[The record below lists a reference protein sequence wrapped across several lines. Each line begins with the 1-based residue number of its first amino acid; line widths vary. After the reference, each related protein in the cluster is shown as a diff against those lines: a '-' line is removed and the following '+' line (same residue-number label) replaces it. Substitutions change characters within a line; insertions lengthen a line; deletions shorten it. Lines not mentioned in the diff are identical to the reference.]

1 MTASPPT
8 ASPVAVV
15 PQRRRLT
22 IRRQV
27 MVRLALLAV
36 VLTVGISL
44 IGYNSF
50 TTRQKHEIEQKLNV
64 TRDYYAERLS
74 KLEDTWQTQAEQTR
88 SRIEFTRILEEPEA
102 IRWAKLNSFLTA
114 QWEFIEFSNMVVLA
128 SDGKVLYGFGPEAH
142 FFRSIGATVAAGWYH
157 AREQRELYRV
167 LTVPLWLG
175 KSGQGSLVL
184 FRSLNTSTLRS
195 LQSPEVHL
203 YLEADGGI
211 IAGSDQAMK
220 AGIDPQREGLI
231 RADKQSGIQ
240 IRLRWPHASPQAPT
254 LIVHRDFVE
263 SISLAEFMLRPLMA
277 ITLVVVMLWF
287 GLGRWLSRAVR
298 RIESLDV
305 AALSFAGIG
314 SPAEAQPLL
323 GPTAAGNDE
332 ISDVAGTLTMLME
345 SIAERE
351 HEQRAYLDTLA
362 MLEEAVLELDCAGRI
377 VHASPGWSR
386 LTHSSEAAVGLPIT
400 QFIHSA
406 DSEAMQRVCTSFQER
421 DKLQANL
428 RLRSDSGSE
437 QWVECRLIAQLG
449 PDNALAGIRGVLRD
463 VTQTYLHEQQITH
476 MALHDAL
483 TDLPN
488 RVLLEDRVKIA
499 TRMASRAQQRVA
511 ICFLDLDHFKKI
523 NDSLG
528 HKAGDRL
535 LVSFSTML
543 RAQLRAGDTL
553 ARWGGDEFVLLLPGL
568 GTEDDA
574 REVTHKIAEALQTP
588 IKIEDGD
595 YTVTFSMGVALYP
608 DDAHEVEGLLTH
620 ADRAMF
626 YAKTQGRNQ
635 ICFFGEISDKSGGRR
650 ELYIQ
655 NKLVEAVGANRIQAW
670 FQPIVDA
677 QSGEC
682 LVAEVLA
689 RWHDADFGW
698 VSPATFIP
706 IAESTG
712 VIREL
717 GHQIWLQALEALV
730 EWRERGVTLRL
741 AVNISKR
748 QLFSSHLAEQMV
760 TELANSG
767 LVPADI
773 VLEVTESV
781 ALLDVAN
788 ASERLDDLHHIGFHI
803 ALDDFGTGYSAL
815 SQLHEMPVN
824 ELKIDISFVRRI
836 HEPSGYSMT
845 LAIIQ
850 LAKALGLETIAEGV
864 EDEATAH
871 KLRSMGVDYL
881 QGYHFSKPM
890 PRAEFETWLF
900 GSVH

>member
-1 MTASPPT
+1 MTASPAT
-8 ASPVAVV
+8 VV
-15 PQRRRLT
+15 PPRRRLT

-27 MVRLALLAV
+27 IVRLAVLVA

-44 IGYNSF
+44 VGYNSF
-50 TTRQKHEIEQKLNV
+50 TTRQKREVEQKHNV
-64 TRDYYAERLS
+64 TRDYYTELLP
-74 KLEDTWQTQAEQTR
+74 KLETIWQTQAEQTR
-88 SRIEFTRILEEPEA
+88 SRIEFTRLLEEPEA

-114 QWEFIEFSNMVVLA
+114 QWESIEFSNVMILA
-128 SDGKVLYGFGPEAH
+128 GDGKVLFGFGPEAH
-142 FFRSIGATVAAGWYH
+142 NLLELGATVAADWYL
-157 AREQRELYRV
+157 AREQREFYRV
-167 LTVPLWLG
+167 MTVPLWLG

-195 LQSPEVHL
+195 LLSPEIHL
-203 YLEADGGI
+203 FLEAGGDI
-211 IAGSDQAMK
+211 VAASGEEMAAGVDLHH
-220 AGIDPQREGLI
+220 EGLI
-231 RADKQSGIQ
+231 HADNRFEIQ
-240 IRLRWPHASPQAPT
+240 MRLRWPHASPQAPT

-277 ITLVVVMLWF
+277 VTLVVVMLWF
-287 GLGRWLSRAVR
+287 GLGRWLSHSVR
-298 RIESLDV
+298 RIESLDA
-305 AALSFAGIG
+305 AALSFAAAA
-314 SPAEAQPLL
+314 SPAQAAPLL
-323 GPTAAGNDE
+323 GPAQADNDE
-332 ISDVAGTLTMLME
+332 IGDVAGTLVQMME
-345 SIAERE
+345 DIVERE
-351 HEQRAYLDTLA
+351 REQRAYLDTLA

-377 VHASPGWSR
+377 VHASPGWSH
-386 LTHSSEAAVGLPIT
+386 LTHSSETAVGLPIT
-400 QFIHSA
+400 QFIHG
-406 DSEAMQRVCTSFQER
+406 DDIEAMQRVCTSFQQR

-428 RLRSDSGSE
+428 RLRLRSDSGNE

-449 PDNALAGIRGVLRD
+449 PDNSLAGIRGVLRD
-463 VTQTYLHEQQITH
+463 VTQTYLHEQRITH

-488 RVLLEDRVKIA
+488 RVLLEDRIKIA

-511 ICFLDLDHFKKI
+511 ICFIDLDHFKKI

-535 LVSFSTML
+535 LVSFANLL
-543 RAQLRAGDTL
+543 RAQLRGGDTL

-568 GTEDDA
+568 GSEDDA
-574 REVTHKIAEALQTP
+574 REVTRKIAASLQAP
-588 IKIEDGD
+588 IKIEDGE
-595 YTVTFSMGVALYP
+595 YTITFSMGVALYP
-608 DDAHEVEGLLTH
+608 EDAHEVDSLLTH

-635 ICFFGEISDKSGGRR
+635 TCFFGEVSDKGGGRR

-677 QSGEC
+677 ESGEC

-730 EWRERGVTLRL
+730 EWRERGQALRL

-748 QLFSSHLAEQMV
+748 QLFSSHLAEQLV

-767 LVPADI
+767 LAPSDI

-788 ASERLDDLHHIGFHI
+788 ASERLDDLHHLGFHI

-881 QGYHFSKPM
+881 QGYYFAKPM

-900 GSVH
+900 GNAR

>member
-1 MTASPPT
+1 
-8 ASPVAVV
+8 
-15 PQRRRLT
+15 
-22 IRRQV
+22 
-27 MVRLALLAV
+27 MVRLALVVIVLAF
-36 VLTVGISL
+36 GISL
-44 IGYNSF
+44 VGYNSF
-50 TTRQKHEIEQKLNV
+50 TTRQKREVEQKHNV
-64 TRDYYAERLS
+64 TRDYYAELLP
-74 KLEDTWQTQAEQTR
+74 KLETIWQTQAEQTR

-114 QWEFIEFSNMVVLA
+114 QWEFIEFSNLMILA
-128 SDGKVLYGFGPEAH
+128 GDGKVLYGFGPEAH
-142 FFRSIGATVAAGWYH
+142 NFRAIGATVAAGWYH
-157 AREQRELYRV
+157 AREQREFYRV
-167 LTVPLWLG
+167 VTVPLWLG

-195 LQSPEVHL
+195 LLSPEAHL
-203 YLEADGGI
+203 YLEAGGGI
-211 IAGSDQAMK
+211 VAASDQEMT
-220 AGIDPQREGLI
+220 AGVDPQREGLI
-231 RADKQSGIQ
+231 HANKKSEIQ

-263 SISLAEFMLRPLMA
+263 SISLTEFMLRPLMA

-287 GLGRWLSRAVR
+287 GLGRWLSRSVR

-305 AALSFAGIG
+305 AALSFAGVG
-314 SPAEAQPLL
+314 TPAEAVPLL
-323 GPTAAGNDE
+323 APATAGNDE
-332 ISDVAGTLTMLME
+332 ISDVAGTLTLLME

-351 HEQRAYLDTLA
+351 HEQRAYLETLA

-377 VHASPGWSR
+377 VHASPGWIR
-386 LTHSSEAAVGLPIT
+386 LTHYSEAVVGLPIT
-400 QFIHSA
+400 QFIHG
-406 DSEAMQRVCTSFQER
+406 DDIEAMQRVCTSFQLR
-421 DKLQANL
+421 DKLQANLRL

-488 RVLLEDRVKIA
+488 RVLLEDRIKIA

-535 LVSFSTML
+535 LVSFANLL
-543 RAQLRAGDTL
+543 RAQLRSGDTL

-568 GTEDDA
+568 GSEDDA
-574 REVTHKIAEALQTP
+574 REVTRKIAEALQAP
-588 IKIEDGD
+588 IKIEDGE
-595 YTVTFSMGVALYP
+595 YTITFSMGVALYP
-608 DDAHEVEGLLTH
+608 EDAQEVDSLLTH

-635 ICFFGEISDKSGGRR
+635 TCFFGEVSDKSGGKR

-655 NKLVEAVGANRIQAW
+655 NKLVEAVAANRIQAW

-677 QSGEC
+677 ESGEC
-682 LVAEVLA
+682 RVAEVLA

-730 EWRERGVTLRL
+730 EWRERGQTLRL

-748 QLFSSHLAEQMV
+748 QLFSSHLAEQLV

-767 LVPADI
+767 LAPADI

-788 ASERLDDLHHIGFHI
+788 ASDRLDDLHHIGFHI

-815 SQLHEMPVN
+815 SQLHEMPVD

-836 HEPSGYSMT
+836 HEPAGQSMT

-850 LAKALGLETIAEGV
+850 LAKALGLDTIAEGV
-864 EDEATAH
+864 EDEATAS
-871 KLRSMGVDYL
+871 KLRTMGVDYL
-881 QGYHFSKPM
+881 QGYHFAKPM
-890 PRAEFETWLF
+890 PRAEFESWLF
-900 GSVH
+900 GNAR